1 MRLDEPSAARVEE
14 AAPHAESMDARR
26 VAERRFA
33 AALEHSAIGTALV
46 APDGRW
52 LSVNASLQRL
62 LGYDEAEL
70 SRLTFQDITH
80 PDDLASDLALVR
92 SLLAGELP
100 GYQMEKRYIRK
111 GGAEI
116 WSLLSVSLVRGEAG
130 EPLYFISQ
138 IQDISE
144 RKAEEFERL
153 RASERLALAT
163 RVSGVGVWEWDLVS
177 DELIWDERV
186 HELFDLPYGLERPT
200 HETYRRLV
208 HPDDIERLAAALEDS
223 RTGQGALDME
233 LRVLRADGGLR
244 HLRTIATVVQD
255 GQGRAVRMIGSISDL
270 TEARRLHE
278 EALAASQAKSQFLA
292 TMSHEIR
299 TPLNGVLGMAQAM
312 TAFPLSDDQRARLD
326 VIRDSGQS
334 LLAILNDI
342 LDLSK
347 VEAGQLALEAVNF
360 DLGRLL
366 AGAHATFASIADD
379 KGLRFSLDL
388 GDAAGTYCGDPTRVR
403 QVVSNLISNAIKF
416 TADGEVRVSAHLDDG
431 LRIVVSDSG
440 MGVPQQALT
449 AIFNT
454 FTQADASITRT
465 HGGTGLGLAISRRLA
480 RLMGGDIVV
489 ESQKGAGSIFT
500 LHLPMLPI
508 AGRVIEDEATALDK
522 DAHRS
527 LKVLVAED
535 NEVNRL
541 VVTAL
546 LAQIGVEPVLVENG
560 AEAVEAWR
568 REDWDVILMDV
579 QMPVMDGIA
588 ATRRIRE
595 EEVMRGG
602 GRTPIIALTANAMPH
617 HVDEYRQVGMDSFV
631 SKPID
636 VRMLLTALQ
645 RVLDASAD
653 QDAGEPDLDAMAG

>member
-1 MRLDEPSAARVEE
+1 MRLDEPSPARVDE
-14 AAPHAESMDARR
+14 AAPPAEGMDARR
-26 VAERRFA
+26 LAERRFA
-33 AALEHSAIGTALV
+33 DALEHSGIGTALV
-46 APDGRW
+46 SLDGRW
-52 LSVNASLQRL
+52 LRVNASLQRL
-62 LGYDEAEL
+62 LGYSAAEL
-70 SRLTFQDITH
+70 SKLTFQDITH
-80 PDDLASDLALVR
+80 PDDLATDLAHVEE
-92 SLLAGELP
+92 LLAGQIP

-111 GGAEI
+111 DGGEI
-116 WSLLSVSLVRGEAG
+116 WILLSVSLVRDEAG
-130 EPLYFISQ
+130 RPLYFISQ

-144 RKAEEFERL
+144 RKADEFERL
-153 RASERLALAT
+153 RASDRLALAT

-186 HELFDLPYGLERPT
+186 HELFDIPYGSEKPT
-200 HETYRRLV
+200 HETYRRAL
-208 HPDDIERLAAALEDS
+208 HPEDVDRLLSALEEC
-223 RTGQGALDME
+223 RTGQGALDTE
-233 LRVLRADGGLR
+233 LRVLRSDGGMR
-244 HLRTIATVVQD
+244 HLRTIATLVRD
-255 GQGRAVRMIGSISDL
+255 AQGRAVRMIGSITDL
-270 TEARRLHE
+270 TESRRLHE
-278 EALAASQAKSQFLA
+278 EALAASEAKSQFLA

-312 TAFPLSDDQRARLD
+312 TAFPLSADQRARLD

-347 VEAGQLALEAVNF
+347 VEAGQLALEEVSF

-379 KGLRFSLDL
+379 KGLSFALDL

-403 QVVSNLISNAIKF
+403 QVVSNLISNALKF
-416 TADGEVRVSAHLDDG
+416 TADGEVRIAARLGDSG
-431 LRIVVSDSG
+431 LVIAVSDSG

-454 FTQADASITRT
+454 FTQADASISRT

-480 RLMGGDIVV
+480 RLMGGDIAV
-489 ESQKGAGSIFT
+489 ESRKGAGSIFT
-500 LHLPMLPI
+500 LCLPMLPI
-508 AGRVIEDEATALDK
+508 ASRVVEDEAAAVDD
-522 DAHRS
+522 DARHD
-527 LKVLVAED
+527 LKILVAED

-541 VVTAL
+541 VITAL
-546 LAQIGVEPVLVENG
+546 LAQIGIAPVLAENG

-568 REDWDVILMDV
+568 REDWDAILMDV
-579 QMPVMDGIA
+579 QMPIMDGIA
-588 ATRRIRE
+588 ATRRIRDE
-595 EEVMRGG
+595 EMMMGR

-617 HVDEYRQVGMDSFV
+617 HVDEYRQVGMDGFV

-636 VRMLLTALQ
+636 VRMLLTTLQ

-653 QDAGEPDLDAMAG
+653 EVDLDAATG

>member
-1 MRLDEPSAARVEE
+1 MRSDVPSHARVD
-14 AAPHAESMDARR
+14 PGSPPAEDVDAGRL
-26 VAERRFA
+26 AEWRFA
-33 AALEHSAIGTALV
+33 DALEHSGIGTALV
-46 APDGRW
+46 SLEGRW
-52 LSVNASLQRL
+52 LRVNASLQRL
-62 LGYDEAEL
+62 LGYSAAEL
-70 SRLTFQDITH
+70 SKLTFQDITH
-80 PDDLASDLALVR
+80 PDDLATDLAHLDE
-92 SLLAGELP
+92 LLAGKTLS
-100 GYQMEKRYIRK
+100 YQMEKRYIRK
-111 GGAEI
+111 DGGEI
-116 WSLLSVSLVRGEAG
+116 WILLSVSLVRDEAG
-130 EPLYFISQ
+130 QPLYFVSQ

-144 RKAEEFERL
+144 RKADEFERL
-153 RASERLALAT
+153 RLTERLTLAT
-163 RVSGVGVWEWDLVS
+163 RASGVAVWEWDLAT
-177 DELIWDERV
+177 DELIWDDNINM
-186 HELFDLPYGLERPT
+186 LLGLPAGTGPPT
-200 HETYRRLV
+200 HETYIQAL
-208 HPDDIERLAAALEDS
+208 HPDDRDRAVAEMRAAAVNATPLDVEC
-223 RTGQGALDME
+223 RIVHPNGQIRYIRAL
-233 LRVLRADGGLR
+233 
-244 HLRTIATVVQD
+244 ATVVSD
-255 GQGRAVRMIGSISDL
+255 PQGAALRMVGATWDL
-270 TEARRLHE
+270 TEMRQLHAD
-278 EALAASQAKSQFLA
+278 ALAASEAKSQFLA

-312 TAFPLSDDQRARLD
+312 AAYPLSADQRARLD

-347 VEAGQLALEAVNF
+347 VEAGQLVLEAVNF

-366 AGAHATFASIADD
+366 AGAHATFSSIADD
-379 KGLRFSLDL
+379 KGLRFTLDL

-403 QVVSNLISNAIKF
+403 QVVSNLISNALKF
-416 TADGEVRVSAHLDDG
+416 TTDGEVRITAHLGDSG
-431 LRIVVSDSG
+431 LLIAVSDSG

-454 FTQADASITRT
+454 FTQADATITRT

-480 RLMGGDIVV
+480 RLMGGDIAV

-508 AGRVIEDEATALDK
+508 AGRAVEDEAAVLDE
-522 DAHRS
+522 DAHQD
-527 LKVLVAED
+527 LKILVAED
-535 NEVNRL
+535 NAVNRL
-541 VVTAL
+541 VIKAL

-595 EEVMRGG
+595 EEVMRGS

-617 HVDEYRQVGMDSFV
+617 HVDEYRQVGMDGFV
-631 SKPID
+631 PKPID

-653 QDAGEPDLDAMAG
+653 EVGLDAATG